1 MNINSITKKTV
12 LKRQHIYDSV
22 YTTLW
27 KRKLTR
33 MKRDYWLSGACV
45 GLGEDSKQYKR
56 NLKGEGNALYDDGGG
71 RPFV

>member
-1 MNINSITKKTV
+1 
-12 LKRQHIYDSV
+12 
-22 YTTLW
+22 
-27 KRKLTR
+27 

-56 NLKGEGNALYDDGGG
+56 NLKGEGNALYADGGG